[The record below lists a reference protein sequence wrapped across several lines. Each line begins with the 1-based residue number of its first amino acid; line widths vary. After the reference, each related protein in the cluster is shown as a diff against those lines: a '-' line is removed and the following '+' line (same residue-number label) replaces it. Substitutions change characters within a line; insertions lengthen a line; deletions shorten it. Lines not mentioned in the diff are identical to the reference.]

1 MAYKG
6 YSKKELKRSAS
17 VVGISL
23 IALLVALT
31 LIIGNIKK
39 GVKEKVVLSGDFVA
53 TKMIEKMKETGIVKE
68 MVPVTP
74 VVTAAVTTDAAVA
87 TPASVEAAAVESM
100 DPFAAS
106 TDVAA
111 ETTTAAAV
119 EMKEVEVFKPDAQ
132 YFFVNNLEENF
143 GAAPKDK
150 NVSYDNIANIAIWK
164 VDAQGN
170 IVNVIHS
177 MDKYSGKNVY
187 GLSEGEQVT
196 EENVKDYFRQKIE
209 NEWLVKTVPTMQTDM
224 YVTEDIDSVLKI
236 KDRKTVHAAKQFEIL
251 GEKYV
256 MDVEYD
262 KNKGIIENTMTVQIQ
277 RVVIVGIAIY
287 LLFLLVYSLIFDK
300 NLLMHVIVFY
310 FIIFTIYPLTWVIS
324 LTFKTQNSLGGTNL
338 NPIPKEGS
346 LDNYRAALL
355 NLKKIKQEG
364 VVLKDGKLFI
374 EQGERMAGLEYK
386 QTANAIS
393 TFESEFASL
402 QAESKYAELKAA
414 FEANDQKAYEV
425 EKLFRAIEKKAKV
438 EGKEMSAYGE
448 EYKAMKAG
456 ALELSKNYK
465 KLSKETKKFAN
476 KIKESEKKKS
486 AIEFSVKM
494 DKFAEEFKK
503 SGKDLKLSVKTK
515 NLKAIYNVFDPYQ
528 KNLLKDLNARVVVE
542 EQVETSDYNGRA
554 VEYVTNRYYVVV
566 GNENGLDKNLQQI
579 YNVEYYTE
587 QNVLFVSGILNS
599 IFVSIATALVG
610 MMLSSAAA
618 YAFSRFKF
626 PGREGFMMSFLITQ
640 MFPNIMMLI
649 PLYIIFGNL
658 GLINTFKGLILAY
671 SITALPFNIWN
682 LKGYFDTVPKDLEEA
697 ALIDGCSASQ
707 TFYKIVLP
715 LSLPSLAISGLFSFM
730 GAWNEYIIAATFMNE
745 ESKYTIPVV
754 IKMLVSA
761 NDVNWPMFATMSVL
775 VSIPVVIVFLMTQKY
790 LVGGLTAGGV
800 KG

>member
-6 YSKKELKRSAS
+6 YGKRDFVRSVS

-23 IALLVALT
+23 AVLVIALL

-39 GVKEKVVLSGDFVA
+39 EVKQKVLSSGEFIA
-53 TKMIEKMKETGIVKE
+53 TKMIEKVKETGIVTE
-68 MVPVTP
+68 MVPVKTE
-74 VVTAAVTTDAAVA
+74 TMVA
-87 TPASVEAAAVESM
+87 TPTAVTAEPTASDVSAF
-100 DPFAAS
+100 DPFAGKSDLSQETA
-106 TDVAA
+106 
-111 ETTTAAAV
+111 TTTAPAV
-119 EMKEVEVFKPDAQ
+119 EMKEVKVFKPDSQ
-132 YFFVNNLEENF
+132 LFFVNNLQDNIGE
-143 GAAPKDK
+143 APKDNK
-150 NVSYDNIANIAIWK
+150 NINYDNVANLAIWK
-164 VDAQGN
+164 VGKDGK

-177 MDKYSGKNVY
+177 MDKYNQKDVY
-187 GLSEGEQVT
+187 GLAEGETVT
-196 EENVKDYFRQKIE
+196 EDNVKDYFRQKIE
-209 NEWLVKTVPTMQTDM
+209 NDWLLKTLPTLEMDKYM
-224 YVTEDIDSVLKI
+224 VEDLDKVLKV
-236 KDRKTVHAAKQFEIL
+236 KDREIIHAVKSFEVL

-256 MDVEYD
+256 MDVQYD
-262 KNKGIIENTMTVQIQ
+262 KNKGLIENTLTVKIQ
-277 RVVIVGIAIY
+277 RVVIIGLVLY

-310 FIIFTIYPLTWVIS
+310 FVIFTIYPLTWVVS

-338 NPIPKEGS
+338 NPIPKDGS
-346 LDNYRAALL
+346 LDNYRAAVL

-386 QTANAIS
+386 QTSNALS
-393 TFESEFASL
+393 TFESDFGTLVGTPEYELIKSEL
-402 QAESKYAELKAA
+402 VENDKKSYEAE
-414 FEANDQKAYEV
+414 QK
-425 EKLFRAIEKKAKV
+425 FRAIETKAKLDGKKMSDYGDEYKNLRSDASLLSNSYSKLSSKIKKLANKLGNSDAKKA
-438 EGKEMSAYGE
+438 AI
-448 EYKAMKAG
+448 EYAVRM
-456 ALELSKNYK
+456 K
-465 KLSKETKKFAN
+465 KLSADFA
-476 KIKESEKKKS
+476 
-486 AIEFSVKM
+486 
-494 DKFAEEFKK
+494 K
-503 SGKDLKLSVKTK
+503 SGKDLKLVVKTE
-515 NLKAIYNVFDPYQ
+515 NLKAIYNVFDPTQ
-528 KNLLKDLNARVVVE
+528 ENLLEKAKARVVVE
-542 EQVETSDYNGRA
+542 EEVEKTDYNGKTI
-554 VEYVTNRYYVVV
+554 EYVTNKYYVVI
-566 GNENGLDKNLQQI
+566 GNPDALDKNLDQV

-587 QNVLFVSGILNS
+587 QDFLFVSGILNS
-599 IFVSIATALVG
+599 IFVSVATAFVG